1 MPRKALATV
10 GVLLL
15 LTAAVAAFVLVR
27 SGGAAPGSTPQAT
40 FRDHDGDG
48 VLERA
53 RGEALLDR
61 TEIAP
66 RSRAVRRPARVAQI
80 TDPPRRGREA
90 PARPR
95 GAGRPGPPLT
105 A

>member
-66 RSRAVRRPARVAQI
+66 RSRAVRRLARVAEV
-80 TDPPRRGREA
+80 TGPDGVGGGSSAPPRVL
-90 PARPR
+90 
-95 GAGRPGPPLT
+95 PP
-105 A
+105 